1 MDVWKENM
9 LEDLEAGEMEYKS
22 TGKFLI
28 ELKKEFGEGDEEIV
42 KVAELRRLEQG
53 GRTMEEFVQ
62 EFRRVVRRSRY
73 EGRPLVKKFKRG
85 INETIRRKLMEAE
98 RPSTS
103 IEQWYE
109 HATNLDK
116 HWEKSKREEERMR
129 E

>member
-1 MDVWKENM
+1 
-9 LEDLEAGEMEYKS
+9 
-22 TGKFLI
+22 
-28 ELKKEFGEGDEEIV
+28 
-42 KVAELRRLEQG
+42 
-53 GRTMEEFVQ
+53 MEEFVQ
-62 EFRRVVRRSRY
+62 EFRRAVRRSGY
-73 EGRPLVKKFKRG
+73 EGRLLVKEFKRG
-85 INETIRRKLMEAE
+85 INETIRRKLIEAE